1 MSTLTAA
8 LVGAALLSVFVVFL
22 IRARRVERDVD
33 FAQLSRR
40 TDEDDNLTL
49 LARIIA
55 NSIVASP

>member
-1 MSTLTAA
+1 MSTLTAV
-8 LVGAALLSVFVVFL
+8 LVGAALLSVFVVL
-22 IRARRVERDVD
+22 MIRARRIERDVD
-33 FAQLSRR
+33 LAQLSRR